1 MPELSR
7 ADKLAAAQK
16 RLKEFQ
22 AARAN
27 KQSGDNCVSQDYGLF
42 VPVDDR
48 YQFNYLSQHD
58 NNHCIL
64 PVDNSK
70 LTLKQ
75 PPQQCQEEHQQGS
88 NYLRSTNVDE
98 HHGNTLVHQ
107 PQSDSLPASIL
118 AAQNNDANISL
129 ASYFNS
135 STSHFYCPPQLQSL
149 QSSDN
154 NNGSNFISRN
164 ENGQSV
170 ALNGVIVHSNL
181 NDKHH
186 VSVSSS
192 PVSSLSS
199 ALLRPSRNTNQTVQI
214 LDSMDYF
221 NYFMDNTDE
230 NSDISDM
237 NLITAEPTVVS
248 SVDCPTEVNNKD
260 IPNGQLSYPQS
271 EVVVEDELEEVIS
284 NMPTAATEKLLQ
296 LTRQLD
302 GILETSGCFTTS
314 MHASSGAASPLNDCS
329 SMHAFNN
336 KIQSSSSSLV
346 ESGHYPEPNHQYSH
360 QIIESHD
367 QSTKDYSHCSPNS
380 LLSGQSSQM
389 SIGQNNLVRELEE
402 RNVELA
408 SMLEKRNRAYERLT
422 VKLNSMKEQY
432 ERRLTDLTSERT
444 NLQNSSQRDLEK
456 TKEQIKAHAKT
467 IGVLVAEKTELQSQ
481 VTHLDNLAVQR
492 LREIEDV
499 NTRLKASR
507 QQILELERNVS
518 ESKTTINNLQIGSN
532 DLQNQVRITFH
543 FFCFLNKRIKFFQNV
558 LSIHF
563 CQFAVLLT
571 SKRWILIYTNQL
583 GSTGD
588 SLIYMEDK
596 NYSKQQEWLTE
607 RADLQNRLKE
617 LESSLSSAESEKKR
631 LDSQYRNYVEQVE
644 QQANDLRSQLSET
657 NKLKQEM
664 ELSLESVNRQLRE
677 KDDEINDLTC
687 RLNSVQIITT
697 SPPVHTQPLT
707 ALSAVHIDQLQDVNS
722 TSEQQSLGNIEVLET
737 QLKSRAEELENANIE
752 IHRLNIQVNSLGETV
767 EQLQNSLADRDA
779 VLATATSERNAL
791 SRAVEQ
797 NKYLKQQLTDLQT
810 TYTQM
815 CNNYQSEIKSTS
827 EMNYAL
833 SKQIEHLNILH
844 MENQNQS
851 SENIIS
857 CTILLTDTATQTDVN
872 NNGTI
877 SNSKDYFVY
886 DQHSTLDS
894 TQYQHQTDNM
904 TKVQDSNSNQLSDEI
919 TLLRT
924 LFSRISVICELL
936 ERQNGKNNE
945 FTQLN
950 DPLYCITLLEESI
963 QQLNCKHS
971 RNVMTD
977 NSTQCSMYAEQG
989 ELTSCIEELQ
999 NLQVAHTQLEGKFLK
1014 CMEELSSVTEERCR
1028 LENIN
1033 AQLEMEATTVE
1044 EYVTLFTHR
1053 RAAAAKRARARE
1065 LLLQRLVDDRK
1076 RLRDRLKKLL
1086 SEVKPVLCE
1095 EPKDSSEAEVA
1106 EQGNTEV
1113 KDSSNLPNVFLN
1125 EFRFLIEQIQ
1135 LSTDET
1141 EFEAGISDL
1150 NDEDI
1155 GNTMEEST
1163 SNNQLASDHH
1173 DINYIQKHNDM
1184 SHLTLES
1191 LRYHALRHDCPHC
1204 KCCVGT
1210 LLEV

>member
-22 AARAN
+22 ATRAN
-27 KQSGDNCVSQDYGLF
+27 KQSDEDRVSQNYGLF
-42 VPVDDR
+42 DPLDGR

-64 PVDNSK
+64 PVDNNR
-70 LTLKQ
+70 LTQKQ
-75 PPQQCQEEHQQGS
+75 LPQQYQEEHQQGS
-88 NYLRSTNVDE
+88 NYFQNTYVD
-98 HHGNTLVHQ
+98 HGNILVHQ

-118 AAQNNDANISL
+118 ATSNNDTNISL
-129 ASYFNS
+129 AGYFNS
-135 STSHFYCPPQLQSL
+135 PTSHFCHSPQLQSL
-149 QSSDN
+149 QGNDD
-154 NNGSNFISRN
+154 NNGSNSISHN

-170 ALNGVIVHSNL
+170 ALSGVTVHSDF
-181 NDKHH
+181 NDKHQ

-192 PVSSLSS
+192 SLSSLSS
-199 ALLRPSRNTNQTVQI
+199 ALQRPSRNTNQTVQ
-214 LDSMDYF
+214 MPNNAEYF
-221 NYFMDNTDE
+221 NYFMYNTDD
-230 NSDISDM
+230 NNGISDKS
-237 NLITAEPTVVS
+237 LVTAEPTVVCN
-248 SVDCPTEVNNKD
+248 VDCSTEVNNKD
-260 IPNGQLSYPQS
+260 TLNGQLSYPQS
-271 EVVVEDELEEVIS
+271 EVVEDELEEVIN

-302 GILETSGCFTTS
+302 GILETSGRFTTS

-329 SMHAFNN
+329 SMHAFNT

-346 ESGHYPEPNHQYSH
+346 ESGHYPESNHQYPH

-380 LLSGQSSQM
+380 FLSGQSSQM
-389 SIGQNNLVRELEE
+389 SISQNHLVRELEE

-408 SMLEKRNRAYERLT
+408 SMLEKRNRAYERLS

-432 ERRLTDLTSERT
+432 ERRLTDLTNERT

-481 VTHLDNLAVQR
+481 VTHLNNLSVQR

-499 NTRLKASR
+499 NTRLRASR
-507 QQILELERNVS
+507 QQILELERNLS
-518 ESKTTINNLQIGSN
+518 ESKTTINDLQIGSS
-532 DLQNQVRITFH
+532 DLQNQIK
-543 FFCFLNKRIKFFQNV
+543 CLQGEIKREKNARQTLENELAETSSRLTAKSCELAQTGIS
-558 LSIHF
+558 LSELK
-563 CQFAVLLT
+563 QQLEL
-571 SKRWILIYTNQL
+571 SQIYTNQL

-588 SLIYMEDK
+588 SLTYIEEE

-607 RADLQNRLKE
+607 RADLQNHLKE
-617 LESSLSSAESEKKR
+617 LELSLSSAESEKKR

-657 NKLKQEM
+657 NKLKQEL
-664 ELSLESVNRQLRE
+664 ELSLESVNRQLRK

-687 RLNSVQIITT
+687 RLNSVQIIPT
-697 SPPVHTQPLT
+697 SPVVHTQPLT
-707 ALSAVHIDQLQDVNS
+707 ASSAVHIEQLQDINS
-722 TSEQQSLGNIEVLET
+722 TSEQQSSGNIEVLDT

-752 IHRLNIQVNSLGETV
+752 IHRLNIQLNSLEETV

-815 CNNYQSEIKSTS
+815 CNNYQSEIKSAS

-833 SKQIEHLNILH
+833 SKQIEHLNILQ

-872 NNGTI
+872 NSGTI
-877 SNSKDYFVY
+877 SNSKGCVVY
-886 DQHSTLDS
+886 DQDSILDS
-894 TQYQHQTDNM
+894 TQHQYQIDNM
-904 TKVQDSNSNQLSDEI
+904 TKVQDNNPNQLSNEV
-919 TLLRT
+919 TLLKN

-936 ERQNGKNNE
+936 ERQHGKNNE

-950 DPLYCITLLEESI
+950 DPLYCVNLLEESI

-971 RNVMTD
+971 INVMTD
-977 NSTQCSMYAEQG
+977 NSTQCSMYAEQK
-989 ELTSCIEELQ
+989 ELTPSIDELQ
-999 NLQVAHTQLEGKFLK
+999 NLQL
-1014 CMEELSSVTEERCR
+1014 
-1028 LENIN
+1028 
-1033 AQLEMEATTVE
+1033 
-1044 EYVTLFTHR
+1044 Y
-1053 RAAAAKRARARE
+1053 
-1065 LLLQRLVDDRK
+1065 
-1076 RLRDRLKKLL
+1076 
-1086 SEVKPVLCE
+1086 
-1095 EPKDSSEAEVA
+1095 
-1106 EQGNTEV
+1106 
-1113 KDSSNLPNVFLN
+1113 
-1125 EFRFLIEQIQ
+1125 
-1135 LSTDET
+1135 
-1141 EFEAGISDL
+1141 
-1150 NDEDI
+1150 
-1155 GNTMEEST
+1155 
-1163 SNNQLASDHH
+1163 
-1173 DINYIQKHNDM
+1173 
-1184 SHLTLES
+1184 
-1191 LRYHALRHDCPHC
+1191 
-1204 KCCVGT
+1204 
-1210 LLEV
+1210 